1 MTKVVVVRP
10 YRDIKLNRKFEV
22 GDVLEVSDVRFAVLQ
37 GANKYKQVYV
47 EDLSKQTVSE
57 LKELLTQKSIE
68 FDNGLKKAELLEL
81 FEG

>member
-57 LKELLTQKSIE
+57 LKELLTQKGIE

>member
-1 MTKVVVVRP
+1 MTKVVVVRS
-10 YRDIKLNRKFEV
+10 YKDIKLNRKCEV

-37 GANKYKQVYV
+37 GANKYQQVFV

-57 LKELLTQKSIE
+57 LKKLLTQKGIE
-68 FDNGLKKAELLEL
+68 FDSGLKKAELLEL